1 MRLTLDRNVTLINE
15 RSKES
20 HGWCLSDSEAQEAQA
35 KVVPFNVFEI
45 KLAGNNPMPIGL
57 ANADT
62 DQTIVLAMKFSKY
75 LTGAGA
81 FNAVP
86 MLPYWAA
93 HPRFF
98 YFFDL
103 DKQGGRQ
110 DDDQGAYTLM
120 DSRESVPL
128 DSHKLPSGIVIAM
141 KNQAQVGP
149 VTYFSNERTFV
160 QWISSAIL
168 LLTVSG
174 YLINA
179 GHDYDMTAATIALAA
194 LVIVLFSTHLFFQRL
209 LLLRNREP
217 FGYFNK
223 ANPIFLTAVLGFT
236 IVLVLASSIKGSEF
250 LGKNKDQRLL
260 KSLGTGRLLDE
271 ASPKCPQ
278 EVLLRT
284 DLLINE
290 KPSSFVVDLER
301 HSFLVTSKD
310 SIYMQSISPALNT
323 SAAQLLIRINRSH
336 LQGVTFVG
344 DRLFTVANG
353 PGRNELIEMA
363 WWGADVGH
371 KKLRMIAR
379 WTLEDKTSSNVKG
392 FSYLPSTDGVS
403 SGHFLVTTASSVHV
417 YSMPTKKSPPIRM
430 KSLNMKVLGCG
441 MENTN
446 GEPNSKLTSMN
457 TFDGVT
463 YVMSNSNLLDAWNM
477 TDGTWLSAI
486 ELPSILKTN
495 DDGVTHW
502 TSFALERS
510 TVTST
515 EMRKVGGGGGD
526 GARKKISSNEV
537 ILHLMADGHI
547 SSFRVL
553 QDTTKLVTFPSYPCQ
568 TSFAHQ

>member
-1 MRLTLDRNVTLINE
+1 
-15 RSKES
+15 
-20 HGWCLSDSEAQEAQA
+20 
-35 KVVPFNVFEI
+35 
-45 KLAGNNPMPIGL
+45 
-57 ANADT
+57 
-62 DQTIVLAMKFSKY
+62 
-75 LTGAGA
+75 
-81 FNAVP
+81 
-86 MLPYWAA
+86 
-93 HPRFF
+93 
-98 YFFDL
+98 
-103 DKQGGRQ
+103 
-110 DDDQGAYTLM
+110 
-120 DSRESVPL
+120 
-128 DSHKLPSGIVIAM
+128 
-141 KNQAQVGP
+141 
-149 VTYFSNERTFV
+149 
-160 QWISSAIL
+160 L

-301 HSFLVTSKD
+301 HSFLITSKD

-344 DRLFTVANG
+344 DRLFTVAKG
-353 PGRNELIEMA
+353 PGRHELIEMA

-417 YSMPTKKSPPIRM
+417 YSVPTKKSPPIRM

-486 ELPSILKTN
+486 
-495 DDGVTHW
+495 
-502 TSFALERS
+502 
-510 TVTST
+510 
-515 EMRKVGGGGGD
+515 
-526 GARKKISSNEV
+526 
-537 ILHLMADGHI
+537 
-547 SSFRVL
+547 
-553 QDTTKLVTFPSYPCQ
+553 
-568 TSFAHQ
+568 